1 MKKIDSLIL
10 RSFLFPFLATLLLSS
25 FVLLMQFMWKYIDEL
40 VGKGLQVAV
49 LAEFIFYGWVVSLP
63 LALPLSILLSS
74 IMSFGNLSEHFELV
88 AIKAS
93 GISLLRAMRTLIFAS
108 VLLAIGAF
116 YFTNWILP
124 VVNLKFQ
131 TLRFEIGKKM
141 PTINMTPGQFY
152 NELEGYSIRVGAKDK
167 TGREIY
173 DVLLYDHSSGRGNDQ
188 VISAEKGEL
197 YMTADTNY
205 LVLKLMNGKR
215 YEEIPAKGAEKKY
228 EQMRMYFKEYEKK
241 FDLSDMKLQ
250 KMDESV
256 FEDHYKMMSARQLQN
271 GIDSLKREVTRKSNK
286 VAYLTQQKLLL
297 TNDSLYAF
305 KPVAVQMQPT
315 SESILDEIDTA
326 QQLIVLKNAQSI
338 ARSIKSANMDAMN
351 SQEIVK
357 LQTRH
362 YMIEWHRKYTFPFG
376 CIVLFF
382 IGAPFGAIIR
392 KGGLG
397 LPMIFSVVFFMIYH
411 VLNTI
416 GQKLATDES
425 LSPMVGMWI
434 ASFILLPIGIYFT
447 VQAINDSQIF
457 NADVYNRFYTRV
469 KKIITRKNA

>member
-1 MKKIDSLIL
+1 
-10 RSFLFPFLATLLLSS
+10 
-25 FVLLMQFMWKYIDEL
+25 
-40 VGKGLQVAV
+40 
-49 LAEFIFYGWVVSLP
+49 
-63 LALPLSILLSS
+63 
-74 IMSFGNLSEHFELV
+74 
-88 AIKAS
+88 
-93 GISLLRAMRTLIFAS
+93 
-108 VLLAIGAF
+108 
-116 YFTNWILP
+116 
-124 VVNLKFQ
+124 
-131 TLRFEIGKKM
+131 
-141 PTINMTPGQFY
+141 
-152 NELEGYSIRVGAKDK
+152 
-167 TGREIY
+167 
-173 DVLLYDHSSGRGNDQ
+173 
-188 VISAEKGEL
+188 
-197 YMTADTNY
+197 
-205 LVLKLMNGKR
+205 
-215 YEEIPAKGAEKKY
+215 
-228 EQMRMYFKEYEKK
+228 
-241 FDLSDMKLQ
+241 
-250 KMDESV
+250 
-256 FEDHYKMMSARQLQN
+256 
-271 GIDSLKREVTRKSNK
+271 
-286 VAYLTQQKLLL
+286 
-297 TNDSLYAF
+297 
-305 KPVAVQMQPT
+305 MQPT

-351 SQEIVK
+351 SQEIK

-457 NADVYNRFYTRV
+457 NADVYNRFL
-469 KKIITRKNA
+469 